1 VPAIVIDLTVDSFLP
16 AVGRPFAVGDGLE
29 LELVEAR
36 ALTAQAPDGFRTPFR
51 LEFRGPAE
59 PVLEQR
65 IHRLEHESLGTLE
78 IFLVPVGA
86 NATGTTYEAI
96 FA

>member
-1 VPAIVIDLTVDSFLP
+1 VAPVIELTVDSFLP
-16 AVGRPFAVGDGLE
+16 AVGRPFVAGDGLE
-29 LELVEAR
+29 LELVDAR

-51 LEFRGPAE
+51 LEFRGPTE
-59 PVLEQR
+59 PLLEQR

>member
-1 VPAIVIDLTVDSFLP
+1 VARVIELTVDAFLP
-16 AVGRPFAVGDGLE
+16 AVGRPFVAGGLE
-29 LELVEAR
+29 LELVDAR
-36 ALTAQAPDGFRTPFR
+36 ALTAQAADGFRTPFR
-51 LEFRGPAE
+51 LEFRGPTE
-59 PVLEQR
+59 PLLEQR